1 MFLGCAPKQPAQP
14 PAPAADSGE
23 EESTDEASHVHHG
36 GHHKFDDPEKWAK
49 IFEAP
54 EREAWQKP
62 DEIIAG
68 LALAKDAVIADIGAG
83 TGYFAVRFAQA
94 VPDGKVFAND
104 IEASMTAYMGRR
116 ARRDGITNLFP
127 VLGSA
132 IDPALPE
139 DVDVVFL
146 CDVFHHIEHVD
157 SFFLPVLRRLKPGG
171 KLVIVDFKP
180 EAPEDAPGP
189 PANMRIAAQT
199 VVSQL
204 VELGFQ
210 EVSIDNTTLPYQYI
224 AVLTH

>member
-1 MFLGCAPKQPAQP
+1 LGCAPKQPPQP
-14 PAPAADSGE
+14 PTPVADSGE
-23 EESTDEASHVHHG
+23 AEPTDESSHAHHG

-49 IFEAP
+49 VFEAP
-54 EREAWQKP
+54 ERAAWQKP
-62 DEIIAG
+62 DEVVASLQ
-68 LALAKDAVIADIGAG
+68 LAQDAVVADIGAG

-104 IEASMTAYMGRR
+104 IEASMVAYMGRR
-116 ARRDGITNLFP
+116 ARREQITNLFP

-146 CDVFHHIEHVD
+146 CDVFHHIEQVE

-180 EAPEDAPGP
+180 EAPKDSPGP
-189 PANMRIAAQT
+189 PAKMRIAAET
-199 VVSQL
+199 VVNQL
-204 VELGFQ
+204 TELGFQ
-210 EVSIDNTTLPYQYI
+210 EVSIDNDTLPYQYI